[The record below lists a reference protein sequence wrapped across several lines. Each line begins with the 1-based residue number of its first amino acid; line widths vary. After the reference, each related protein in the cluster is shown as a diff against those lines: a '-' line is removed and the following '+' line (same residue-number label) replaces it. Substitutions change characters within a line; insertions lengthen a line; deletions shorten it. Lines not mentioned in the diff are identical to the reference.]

1 MTQEIHRNRMR
12 EDEGLVQGMK
22 LEIMVEET
30 RKVMMVGEAREKRRG
45 RRSQPGTQ
53 TIART
58 QAQGRVEE
66 GKTHRGDL
74 AGLTQGDDI
83 QTWTRWRWRPMRNQS

>member
-30 RKVMMVGEAREKRRG
+30 RKVMIVGEAREKRRG
-45 RRSQPGTQ
+45 RRSQPGDPD
-53 TIART
+53 
-58 QAQGRVEE
+58 
-66 GKTHRGDL
+66 H
-74 AGLTQGDDI
+74 
-83 QTWTRWRWRPMRNQS
+83 S